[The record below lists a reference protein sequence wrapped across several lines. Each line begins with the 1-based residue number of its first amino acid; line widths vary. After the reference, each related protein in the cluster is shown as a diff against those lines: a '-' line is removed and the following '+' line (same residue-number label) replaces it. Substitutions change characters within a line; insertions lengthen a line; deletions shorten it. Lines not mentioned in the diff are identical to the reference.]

1 MEQYVGGENSPSQF
15 INNDMRIVPSD
26 ENGPSQ
32 SINNGSSVTPINLE
46 EGAATNNGSRDAN
59 TSKNAD
65 GKKHK
70 RICTSKVWQDFEP
83 LYKTV
88 DGKRIRYGGKCH
100 WRKSTLSVVST
111 SGTGHLLRHQRD
123 CKVKLAKQGK
133 QSILKFNPDGSV
145 RNWDYCPD
153 HARTQMCRLIAILDF
168 LLILLSHL
176 LLKSILD
183 YLINLS
189 LKKYLDKPPLE
200 TLLSYLPIGVRKLLN
215 ACNMLLILQ
224 LCLIFGV
231 VMLRRTI
238 LVWLLIMFLRTGY

>member
-1 MEQYVGGENSPSQF
+1 MPA
-15 INNDMRIVPSD
+15 D
-26 ENGPSQ
+26 EDAPSQ
-32 SINNGSSVTPINLE
+32 SINNGSSAAPINLE
-46 EGAATNNGSRDAN
+46 EGAATNNGTGDAN
-59 TSKNAD
+59 TSENVD

-100 WRKSTLSVVST
+100 WCKCTLSVVST

-153 HARTQMCRLIAILDF
+153 RARTQMCRLIARLHLPLSFAESPAFDEYIRLSHNHVFKKVSRQTTSRDF
-168 LLILLSHL
+168 L
-176 LLKSILD
+176 
-183 YLINLS
+183 
-189 LKKYLDKPPLE
+189 
-200 TLLSYLPIGVRKLLN
+200 
-215 ACNMLLILQ
+215 
-224 LCLIFGV
+224 
-231 VMLRRTI
+231 
-238 LVWLLIMFLRTGY
+238 MFFND